1 MFTPTTSIFSSSFF
15 SFSFSFSFFLA
26 FAVMDSTAVETWVC
40 QQRRQWVWLQHYVVH
55 QSPPARGQREANAR
69 SVLSAG
75 INKINFTP
83 YVLLFLRDKQATMQ
97 ANKWHRYMNVDW
109 VQSYM
114 SKDKLL
120 MLGINHYCLGLYV
133 RFLLMYFYQNNQW
146 NSYYWEKSVAMV
158 SVVNNHIYRNSYEPS
173 KKQLHS
179 SRQTALFLTD
189 FKQHI
194 RYTYIYT

>member
-1 MFTPTTSIFSSSFF
+1 MSASFPDTLSTYLGDGGRRHV
-15 SFSFSFSFFLA
+15 SFNVYTHHFHLFFFLLL
-26 FAVMDSTAVETWVC
+26 FLLLLFLLLGFCSDGQHSSGNLGMSTEEPMSMTATLC
-40 QQRRQWVWLQHYVVH
+40 CA
-55 QSPPARGQREANAR
+55 SIPPARGQREANAR

-97 ANKWHRYMNVDW
+97 ANKWHRYMNIDW

-133 RFLLMYFYQNNQW
+133 RFLLMYFYQNN
-146 NSYYWEKSVAMV
+146 
-158 SVVNNHIYRNSYEPS
+158 
-173 KKQLHS
+173 
-179 SRQTALFLTD
+179 
-189 FKQHI
+189 
-194 RYTYIYT
+194 